1 MNIEYWGGGVTDLW
15 KSEGKKQLNRESF
28 SDGVIEVIGLT
39 DVLHMGQVQVGM
51 EVPFQVG
58 QGRKITLVSKSKN
71 KIIPFQIDGEPFEF
85 ITPFEIVIER
95 KDQINVLVTTPTDN
109 GKIINFLR
117 ESLNESIISE
127 EQFNQLVNLSKKV
140 PAKW

>member
-1 MNIEYWGGGVTDLW
+1 M
-15 KSEGKKQLNRESF
+15 
-28 SDGVIEVIGLT
+28 IGLT

-58 QGRKITLVSKSKN
+58 QGKCIRLQSKSSN
-71 KIIPFQIDGEPFEF
+71 KIISFQIDGEPFEF

-95 KDQINVLVTTPTDN
+95 KDQINVLATTPTDN

-117 ESLNESIISE
+117 ESLKQGLLSE
-127 EQFNQLVNLSKKV
+127 EQYTQLINFSKKRV
-140 PAKW
+140 TT